1 MDPMRKHRKE
11 DNTNQEEP
19 REEEQPFDE
28 SQPAADDGGASA
40 DDAGAPTPGGFGN
53 APLADD
59 TEYIRGEPVEDD
71 GFSVGED
78 DDYSTLLAQKQAL
91 EEEVEALREE
101 RERLK
106 DQALRTRADFD
117 NYRKRLARETEQN
130 KKMATEN
137 LLQDLLPV
145 LDNLELAIEH
155 AGESGEGLTEGV
167 RMVYNQMHEVLG
179 RHGLEKIESKRVPFD
194 PNVHE
199 ALMQAPSNEIPDG
212 HVLRTFQTGYSLAG
226 RVIRPAKVVVSQGIP
241 PEDDKPQESVRETQT
256 EQPEGSNGS
265 ADDCEP

>member
-1 MDPMRKHRKE
+1 MRKNRKE
-11 DNTNQEEP
+11 DNTNHQEP

-28 SQPAADDGGASA
+28 SQAAADDGETTAG
-40 DDAGAPTPGGFGN
+40 DAGTQTPGGFGE

-71 GFSVGED
+71 EYANGED
-78 DDYSTLLAQKQAL
+78 GDYATLLAQKQAL

-101 RERLK
+101 REQLK
-106 DQALRTRADFD
+106 DQALRTRAEFD
-117 NYRKRLARETEQN
+117 NYRKRLAREAEEK
-130 KKMATEN
+130 KKMAAED
-137 LLQDLLPV
+137 LLQALLPV

-167 RMVYNQMHEVLG
+167 RMVYNQMHDVLG

-199 ALMQAPSNEIPDG
+199 ALMQAPSTEIPDG
-212 HVLRTFQTGYSLAG
+212 HVLQTFQTGYSLAG
-226 RVIRPAKVVVSQGIP
+226 RVLRPAKVVVSQGSP
-241 PEDDKPQESVRETQT
+241 VEDDEPQESDRETQAK
-256 EQPEGSNGS
+256 QPERS
-265 ADDCEP
+265 DEPEP